1 MTNTILNVPGMSCD
15 HCART
20 ITTTLTPIAGVG
32 QVRVDLPA
40 RQVYVEYDEAQT
52 KLERIKAALQTVGYP
67 VASVEPGQ
75 EVGPVQ
81 RVSVPGSRP
90 AGCACCRS

>member
-40 RQVYVEYDEAQT
+40 RQVQVEYDETQT
-52 KLERIKAALQTVGYP
+52 EVERIEAALQIVGYP
-67 VASVEPGQ
+67 AASVEAN
-75 EVGPVQ
+75 
-81 RVSVPGSRP
+81 P
-90 AGCACCRS
+90 AQQVLE